1 MENYHLKYQDSELGY
16 TYQRWPDKKSSLK
29 AAIRVGKTR
38 ESMVLGMYILPL
50 SPALASA
57 PAPQQ
62 KRFPGYGRGKAGIGT

>member
-16 TYQRWPDKKSSLK
+16 IYQRWPDKKSSLK

-38 ESMVLGMYILPL
+38 ESMLLGMYILPL
-50 SPALASA
+50 SPAFASA

-62 KRFPGYGRGKAGIGT
+62 KQSFQAMAEGKQA